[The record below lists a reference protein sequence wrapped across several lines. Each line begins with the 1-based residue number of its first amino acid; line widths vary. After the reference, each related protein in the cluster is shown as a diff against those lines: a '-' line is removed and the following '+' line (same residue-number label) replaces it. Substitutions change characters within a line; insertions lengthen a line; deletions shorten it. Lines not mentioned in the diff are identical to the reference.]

1 MDQFINA
8 KMDIK
13 KSFADY
19 ISKIFLL
26 VRLRKKDLIVLNYY
40 KYCYKFVKNFI
51 EFNRNDNICTIY
63 S

>member
-1 MDQFINA
+1 
-8 KMDIK
+8 MDIK